1 MTDLVERLR
10 SDGEDERQRFRE
22 SRCTLAPLL
31 NEAAAEIERLRAEGD
46 KARSRGDKLRMALE
60 DIAYGNPL
68 HNEDDLMRIARAAL
82 EEPK

>member
-31 NEAAAEIERLRAEGD
+31 NEAAADIERLRA
-46 KARSRGDKLRMALE
+46 ALRGLLADFGHTLPTGTSYMIRAVLR
-60 DIAYGNPL
+60 
-68 HNEDDLMRIARAAL
+68 DDSDD
-82 EEPK
+82 

>member
-1 MTDLVERLR
+1 MTDIVERLR

-46 KARSRGDKLRMALE
+46 KARSRGDKLLMALE